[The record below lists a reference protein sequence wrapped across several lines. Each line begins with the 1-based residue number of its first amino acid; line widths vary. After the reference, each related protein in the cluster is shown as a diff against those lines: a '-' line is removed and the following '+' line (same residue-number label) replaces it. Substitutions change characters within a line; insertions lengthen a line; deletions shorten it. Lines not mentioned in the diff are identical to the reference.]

1 MITPPNTPARRTSK
15 RRVSIEVELPARK
28 RKNSLSMRR
37 QRRVKKKYTYKSPA
51 YKKKVKSNR
60 KKVKKSYKKSVNKFT
75 SKKTVFQSK
84 GFVQND
90 ETYGNVADPD
100 CVYVGHTTFD
110 LEIYAKVIAYAIL
123 RKLLNKG
130 GWFPTE
136 IDQDLALS
144 GISNSSSGYFFI
156 LTLAG
161 VVDTAGGAQT
171 FYSTGFTEDMEN
183 LNTNLGLATKIQAQM
198 ANLGT
203 SATGQDGNS
212 FEFVELSLHY
222 GDGTDLNRKSL
233 ISKIDF
239 RSEKIDVFCRSEL
252 VLQNRTK
259 GATSSDVDATAIDNQ
274 MLQGYMYEGNGVPIT
289 KTSNPQNDMF
299 WDLNRV
305 TKTGLILAQANGNPF
320 PVSGGGTP
328 VVTSMNPV
336 YKEPPIPASFM
347 NCKKSKS
354 VLLQSGQYGRFVLYS
369 KFHGLFNVVLG
380 KTLVYTGRDGSTN
393 LWRKFIRAPGKFQF
407 LALEEVLNSGSTN
420 KIDIAWQVQRTAG
433 AYLTTTS
440 KRIMFANHTERKLT
454 VNGLPP

>member
-1 MITPPNTPARRTSK
+1 
-15 RRVSIEVELPARK
+15 
-28 RKNSLSMRR
+28 
-37 QRRVKKKYTYKSPA
+37 
-51 YKKKVKSNR
+51 VKSNR
-60 KKVKKSYKKSVNKFT
+60 KKVKKSYKKSANKFT
-75 SKKTVFQSK
+75 SKKTLFQSK
-84 GFVQND
+84 GFVQNS
-90 ETYGNVADPD
+90 ETYGNVLDPD

-110 LEIYAKVIAYAIL
+110 LEIYSKVIAYAIL

-130 GWFPTE
+130 GWYPTE

-161 VVDTAGGAQT
+161 VVDSTAGAQT
-171 FYSTGFTEDMEN
+171 FYATGFTEDMEN
-183 LNTNLGLATKIQAQM
+183 LVTNLGLATKIQAQM

-203 SATGQDGNS
+203 ASAGQDGNS

-239 RSEKIDVFCRSEL
+239 RSEKIDMFCRSEL

-259 GATSSDVDATAIDNQ
+259 GASSSDVDATAIDNQ

-305 TKTGLILAQANGNPF
+305 TKTGLILAQANGNAAA
-320 PVSGGGTP
+320 PVM
-328 VVTSMNPV
+328 TSMNPV

-369 KFHGLFNVVLG
+369 KFSGLFNVVLG
-380 KTLVYTGRDGSTN
+380 KTLVYTGRDGTTN

-420 KIDIAWQVQRTAG
+420 KIDIAWQVQRTVG
-433 AYLTTTS
+433 AYMTTTS
-440 KRIMFANHTERKLT
+440 KRIMFANHTETKLT